1 MRHIL
6 SCDQFSRKDLM
17 ELFALTD
24 EMRANTNQFSNSLQG
39 KIVATIFYEPSTRT
53 RLSFEAAILRLGGN
67 IISTE
72 NAKEMSSAIKGES
85 LLDTIRVVDGY
96 CDAIVLRHFD
106 SKAAADAAA
115 VSSVP
120 IINAGSGSG
129 EHPTQ
134 SLLDAYTIYKY
145 KKNLDG
151 LSIVV
156 MGDLLFGRT
165 VHSLVKLLTLF
176 ENVTIYGLSREVLA
190 LPDEYVTYLK
200 QKEVS
205 YISCRSFDEIPCDV
219 DVIYQTR
226 TQTERFEN
234 TDLEVEEFI
243 IDQSVMRK
251 FSPQTILMHP
261 LPRRNEISPAVD
273 QDKRAVFFQQSH
285 YGMYVRMSLLH
296 NILAG
301 K

>member
-1 MRHIL
+1 MHHIL
-6 SCDQFSRKDLM
+6 SCDQFSRHDLM
-17 ELFALTD
+17 RLFTLTD
-24 EMRANTNQFSNSLQG
+24 EMRTNISKFGGSLQG

-53 RLSFEAAILRLGGN
+53 RLSFEAAVSRLGGS

-85 LLDTIRVVDGY
+85 LLDTIRVIDGY
-96 CDAIVLRHFD
+96 CDAIVLRHSD
-106 SKAAADAAA
+106 SKAAINAAS
-115 VSSVP
+115 VSGVP

-134 SLLDAYTIYKY
+134 SLLDAYTIYQH
-145 KKNLDG
+145 KKSLDG

-165 VHSLVKLLTLF
+165 VHSLVRLLTLY
-176 ENVTIYGLSREVLA
+176 ENITIYGLSREVLA
-190 LPDEYVTYLK
+190 LPEEYVTYLG
-200 QKEVS
+200 QNGVR
-205 YISCRSFDEIPCDV
+205 YVACRSFAEIPHDV

-234 TDLEVEEFI
+234 TDLQAEEFVI
-243 IDQSVMRK
+243 NEAVMSD

-261 LPRRNEISPAVD
+261 LPRRNEISLSVD
-273 QDKRAVFFQQSH
+273 QDCRSVYFQQSH
-285 YGMYVRMSLLH
+285 YGMYVRMSLLYD
-296 NILAG
+296 ILAS
-301 K
+301 

>member
-1 MRHIL
+1 MYHIL
-6 SCDQFSRKDLM
+6 SCDQFLRQDLT

-24 EMRANTNQFSNSLQG
+24 EIRANTSRFGKALQG

-53 RLSFEAAILRLGGN
+53 RLSFEAAILRLGGS

-85 LLDTIRVVDGY
+85 LLDTIRVIDGY
-96 CDAIVLRHFD
+96 CDAIVLRHYD
-106 SKAAADAAA
+106 NRAAANAAE

-151 LSIVV
+151 LSVAVV
-156 MGDLLFGRT
+156 GDLLFGRT
-165 VHSLVKLLTLF
+165 VHSLVKLLALF
-176 ENVTIYGLSREVLA
+176 RDITIYGLSREVLE
-190 LPDEYVTYLK
+190 LPYEYVTYLR
-200 QKEVS
+200 QKGVS
-205 YISCRSFDEIPCDV
+205 YIPCRSFAEIPYDV

-234 TDLEVEEFI
+234 TDLQVEEFV
-243 IDQSVMRK
+243 IDEAVMK
-251 FSPQTILMHP
+251 NFSPQTILMHP
-261 LPRRNEISPAVD
+261 LPRRNEISPEVD
-273 QDKRAVFFQQSH
+273 QDKRAVYFQQSH
-285 YGMYVRMSLLH
+285 YGMYVRMSLLY
-296 NILAG
+296 NILVG